1 MNHAV
6 EREQKN
12 LVGSERRVRELTLRV
27 EGVTQID
34 GDVERGIKE
43 LTEVASEI
51 GRLKKTRVSCILKPH
66 LPQSNTLPRTNT
78 RNKDH
83 GGGSELRLVAA
94 SSITRFHCH
103 YPPRGFGWGLGL
115 SYYAHARSPL
125 RMHSPPWA
133 LCVLRSGGD
142 GTGK

>member
-1 MNHAV
+1 LVPLSPPHTLLQSPERIKKEIVEMNHAV

-66 LPQSNTLPRTNT
+66 LPPIQHPSP
-78 RNKDH
+78 H
-83 GGGSELRLVAA
+83 E
-94 SSITRFHCH
+94 
-103 YPPRGFGWGLGL
+103 
-115 SYYAHARSPL
+115 HAQ
-125 RMHSPPWA
+125 
-133 LCVLRSGGD
+133 
-142 GTGK
+142 